1 MRKRTLAICLSLF
14 FGCFLGLLTT
24 PVFSE
29 AADEGQSGRSSLW
42 IDFFRGE
49 PLSYEEVLDDL
60 AGVDVVYLGEYHGV
74 DRHHEIQRRIVTDL
88 AQRGRPLVLAME
100 QLESFQQ
107 PDVDRYNRGEIDFDQ
122 LAEAIEWGRR
132 WGNYKQYRPIVE
144 AARKANIPVLALNA
158 RSETI
163 RQVARS
169 GGLDR
174 MDPKARSELPAD
186 IWLDDPA
193 YRKRLSLQMMV
204 HAAANPETLRP
215 MIEAQIA
222 RDEAMASALCSFLK
236 SEAGRGR
243 AAIVLCGAAH
253 VTFGQGTASRVR
265 RRLPEIKERIV
276 RLSASSD
283 VVLSPQSRAVAR
295 PVIITHEQLRQI
307 DRPIAD
313 YLYVTSLKT
322 TSKPPATEKG
332 GIN

>member
-1 MRKRTLAICLSLF
+1 MRKRTLAVCLSLF

-29 AADEGQSGRSSLW
+29 AADEGQDGRSSIW
-42 IDFFRGE
+42 IDLFRGE
-49 PLSYEEVLDDL
+49 PLSYEAVLDDL
-60 AGVDVVYLGEYHGV
+60 AGVDVVYLGEYHNV
-74 DRHHEIQRRIVTDL
+74 RRHHEIQRRIVADL
-88 AQRGRPLVLAME
+88 ARRGRPLVVAME

-107 PDVDRYNRGEIDFDQ
+107 PDIDRYNRGEIDFDQ

-144 AARKANIPVLALNA
+144 AARKANVPILALNA

-163 RQVARS
+163 RHVARS

-174 MDPKARSELPAD
+174 MDAKARSELPTD

-204 HAAANPETLRP
+204 HAVANPETLRP

-222 RDEAMASALCSFLK
+222 RDAAMASALCSYLK

-243 AAIVLCGAAH
+243 AAIVLCGAGH
-253 VTFGQGTASRVR
+253 VSFGQGTAERVR
-265 RRLPEIKERIV
+265 RRLPELKERIV

-283 VVLSPQSRAVAR
+283 VKLSPRSRAVAR
-295 PVIITHEQLRQI
+295 PITITHEQLRKI

-322 TSKPPATEKG
+322 TSKPPSPE
-332 GIN
+332 